1 MNNSRHEYDEQQ
13 HIAMNSNNEENN
25 TFFSIWVILRGW
37 IVATI
42 LVLIC
47 VIAGVAFSARSL
59 NDFPYPHPGLRS
71 SSSRSA
77 YPDDKDYGGG
87 ILTRSL
93 VSSNVFPYQYPE
105 PDYSGYNADPYLG
118 LMSSSSGYNTDDL
131 PYNVGLSSSSSGYC
145 CPDVT
150 GYGGID
156 DMPTSSPISHTYTPS
171 ATVLNNLDPT
181 LFTSNNDDSSINQE
195 NIDDDH
201 EIKYIAVI
209 GWYAIMIGLVFC
221 IIPTVMALYQ
231 RRIRQSE
238 INTREEIQSNIN
250 MIQNRMIDIEAQ
262 QQQHQRHNNS
272 YDVQDDD
279 NVTMFLTA
287 TENQDCTWDYLEGL
301 FATATTTPTPT
312 TVAAPRNSANNDAAF
327 IGNNG
332 SHGLLGRR
340 RHVMNDIL
348 LGSVTAIDF
357 IRGHVE
363 KEELVKRRDCRRR
376 LLAALKLYS
385 MKITECHLISI
396 SDKEEEEGY
405 IKSSSTAPMNG
416 NTCDDSKNGG
426 ESNIADIADGCDTVN
441 DEIVV
446 NKMESSETDEIN
458 VSGDAKINMNNNDN
472 TKSNLGAEEDG
483 VSNSQ
488 QLNEE
493 IGACSQLADV
503 VSKSPQLMSLPLTK
517 SRKDSDHVV
526 VNDVN
531 ATNVEDDDDN
541 KYSALLIPCTSTTSS
556 SSENLLTRTVIPTCA
571 ICLVQYKPGN
581 YVTWSS
587 NDECCHAFHRDC
599 ILIWLFKKDASNGR
613 SRRNNAGNNDGEDGE
628 FGGGKYLCPCCRG
641 EFVSSTLLKEISDA
655 ETTASLTPTTAM

>member
-1 MNNSRHEYDEQQ
+1 MTTATSTTHDN
-13 HIAMNSNNEENN
+13 ENN

-93 VSSNVFPYQYPE
+93 VSSNVFPYQYPD
-105 PDYSGYNADPYLG
+105 PDYSGYNADPYFG
-118 LMSSSSGYNTDDL
+118 LMSSSSGYNTDDF

-181 LFTSNNDDSSINQE
+181 LFTSNNDDSSIHQE
-195 NIDDDH
+195 NMI
-201 EIKYIAVI
+201 VI

-221 IIPTVMALYQ
+221 IIPTVMTLYQ

-279 NVTMFLTA
+279 NVTMFLIA

-301 FATATTTPTPT
+301 FAATTTTTTPT

-488 QLNEE
+488 QLDEE
-493 IGACSQLADV
+493 IGPCPQLADV
-503 VSKSPQLMSLPLTK
+503 VSKSPQLITLPLTK
-517 SRKDSDHVV
+517 SRKDSHRVV
-526 VNDVN
+526 VNNVN
-531 ATNVEDDDDN
+531 VTNVEDDDDN
-541 KYSALLIPCTSTTSS
+541 KYSTLLIPCTSTTSS
-556 SSENLLTRTVIPTCA
+556 SSVNLLTRTVIPTCA

-613 SRRNNAGNNDGEDGE
+613 SRRNNGSNNDGEDGE
-628 FGGGKYLCPCCRG
+628 LGGGKYLCPCCRG